1 MASSHDVFGEPSL
14 LRLTVK
20 RAAYSDRTALLMA
33 EMSKLA
39 YTQFEKPPDSDPAHD
54 GELDQVAK
62 AIWGTQDSTEAR
74 SILVKFAQDAPAVEW
89 ERASRDLAAK
99 LADGGFELINT
110 YTMEGTQAFL
120 AVRKPRKNPSRGEEG
135 IAVLSFR
142 GTEGDPRDWK
152 TNLTAYKQM
161 VEGVPIHTGFLRAFR
176 LVKSE
181 IRTDVGRLAS
191 DGYALYL
198 TGHSLGGALA
208 LIATR
213 EIGNDSTGACYTFG
227 SPNDIVPRVPPV
239 FLPTLLKI
247 VALVTPMPF
256 QKWVVKAMDKFVG
269 YVHHGDMRYPT
280 RS

>member
-110 YTMEGTQAFL
+110 YTNGRHSGVPGGEKTQEKS
-120 AVRKPRKNPSRGEEG
+120 KPRRRGH
-135 IAVLSFR
+135 R
-142 GTEGDPRDWK
+142 GFEFPGHRGRS
-152 TNLTAYKQM
+152 Q
-161 VEGVPIHTGFLRAFR
+161 R
-176 LVKSE
+176 LENQSN
-181 IRTDVGRLAS
+181 RL
-191 DGYALYL
+191 
-198 TGHSLGGALA
+198 
-208 LIATR
+208 
-213 EIGNDSTGACYTFG
+213 
-227 SPNDIVPRVPPV
+227 
-239 FLPTLLKI
+239 
-247 VALVTPMPF
+247 
-256 QKWVVKAMDKFVG
+256 
-269 YVHHGDMRYPT
+269 
-280 RS
+280 